1 MRKLCKKAAE
11 SRWFNIVTWCVIFLF
26 TAVMLPEILAILG
39 AIKATTESVGPAFWP
54 PWLYYSVYYATCAW
68 FVFEMVVRI
77 LAEGL
82 QFFRSRRNLF
92 DLLTS
97 ALTLV
102 PYCDWFAILRL
113 MRNLFSDSTE
123 TPKREEK
130 RGTLR

>member
-39 AIKATTESVGPAFWP
+39 AVKATTESAGPVFWP

-68 FVFEMVVRI
+68 FVFEMAVRI

-82 QFFRSRRNLF
+82 QFFRFRRNLF

-97 ALTLV
+97 GLTLV

-123 TPKREEK
+123 APKREEK
-130 RGTLR
+130 SGTLR